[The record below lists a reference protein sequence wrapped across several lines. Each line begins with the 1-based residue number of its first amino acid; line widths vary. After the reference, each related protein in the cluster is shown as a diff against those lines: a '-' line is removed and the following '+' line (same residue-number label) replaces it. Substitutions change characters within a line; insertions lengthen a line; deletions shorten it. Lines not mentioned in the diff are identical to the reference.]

1 MGAAWSGGEGE
12 TPSGV
17 VELVVRGEP
26 LDDALVLCRKARA
39 LLEQDTQDTQDQRPD
54 PALGETPV
62 LAVFRVEARYLSL
75 ASPVFRAMLAGQF
88 AEEESIEVMEG
99 TTPEAFAA
107 FLEHTAASLCGG
119 GVPLTEELVL
129 QLLPLADYYAID
141 PLIERICDWVQRHA
155 TLRAVEAVEA
165 LSAGSFP
172 VCWSRTAIKALAV
185 PLLIARSNEHKALSS
200 PAHRL
205 AIENRAHQ
213 ERRRSQKAHLFRRE
227 AQTQA
232 QALGVLRGST
242 VAAVM
247 AEAMETPLVLPV
259 HAG

>member
-1 MGAAWSGGEGE
+1 MGATWSGGEGE

-17 VELVVRGEP
+17 VQLVVRGEP
-26 LDDALVLCRKARA
+26 PDDALVLCRKARA
-39 LLEQDTQDTQDQRPD
+39 LLEDTQGGRPD
-54 PALGETPV
+54 AALGEAPV

-75 ASPVFRAMLAGQF
+75 ASPVFRAMLTGQF

-99 TTPEAFAA
+99 TTPEAFSA

-165 LSAGSFP
+165 L
-172 VCWSRTAIKALAV
+172 R
-185 PLLIARSNEHKALSS
+185 
-200 PAHRL
+200 
-205 AIENRAHQ
+205 
-213 ERRRSQKAHLFRRE
+213 
-227 AQTQA
+227 
-232 QALGVLRGST
+232 
-242 VAAVM
+242 
-247 AEAMETPLVLPV
+247 
-259 HAG
+259 